1 MVSYLIKPIVM
12 VGLKINQDEG
22 EIISEKVKFVIL
34 YNDFNV
40 NHCWM

>member
-22 EIISEKVKFVIL
+22 EVFSEKVKLVII
-34 YNDFNV
+34 YNDINV
-40 NHCWM
+40 NDCWM

>member
-22 EIISEKVKFVIL
+22 EILKVIDDL
-34 YNDFNV
+34 A
-40 NHCWM
+40 